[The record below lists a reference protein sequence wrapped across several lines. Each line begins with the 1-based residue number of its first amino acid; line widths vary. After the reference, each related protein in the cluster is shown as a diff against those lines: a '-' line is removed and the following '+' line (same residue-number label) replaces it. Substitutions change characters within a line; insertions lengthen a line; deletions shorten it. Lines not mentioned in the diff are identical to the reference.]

1 MELRLKTLTP
11 IWTGDIDRDSGV
23 LKEAGIIGSLRWWCE
38 GIVRGM
44 GGYACTALQGDGSR
58 PCIQNPRSVTPD
70 GTCPV
75 CQIFGCTG
83 WARRFRLSDGSLNP
97 LPLFFVSHQQAYI
110 GNANWLYRMFGG
122 DGLGGSKRGRGRDV
136 EFKFGV
142 QTLWS
147 DEFSLTA
154 LRRFVGSRGALIDE
168 GPIEHLLA
176 WLFSVVANYGSLGA
190 KPQNGFGVVKLN
202 ALDNVSKVA
211 VESGRK
217 HLHDLCERS
226 KQTHKAECDEYAERR
241 NEERSKRQSWPFD
254 LRDLFVHHYEIKDP
268 APYQGVGRDIGLRH
282 PKLSPS
288 RFIPC
293 AFDIRYKSSSK
304 NPVTGQG
311 RDFGLRPFFKERFG
325 SSTTNLL
332 LGETRPRND
341 DARSASR
348 IAVSHL
354 FRESNAENYKL
365 RIWGSVPPALSPTLK
380 NVGDAVDE
388 FICGKNGMFPG
399 STVYHADV
407 NREILEL

>member
-1 MELRLKTLTP
+1 MELTLKTLTP

-23 LKEAGIIGSLRWWCE
+23 LKESGIIGSLRWWCE
-38 GIVRGM
+38 GIVRGI
-44 GGYACTALQGDGSR
+44 GGYACTALQGDGIT
-58 PCIQNPRSVTPD
+58 PCIQRAKSVVPD
-70 GTCPV
+70 GLCPV

-83 WARRFRLSDGSLNP
+83 WARRFRLSDGKLTP

-122 DGLGGSKRGRGRDV
+122 DDLGGSKRGRGRDV
-136 EFKFGV
+136 EFSFGV

-154 LRRFVGSRGALIDE
+154 LRRFVGTRNALIDKE
-168 GPIEHLLA
+168 PIEYVLA
-176 WLFSVVANYGSLGA
+176 WLFSVVADYGSLGA

-202 ALDNVSKVA
+202 TLDSVSKDA
-211 VESGRK
+211 VERGRK
-217 HLHDLCERS
+217 HLHELCERS
-226 KQTHKAECDEYAERR
+226 KETHKREGEAYARSRNQERH
-241 NEERSKRQSWPFD
+241 ERQSWLFD

-268 APYQGVGRDIGLRH
+268 APYQGVGRDIGVRQ
-282 PKLSPS
+282 PRISPS

-304 NPVTGQG
+304 NPFTGQG

-332 LGETRPRND
+332 LGETRPRDD

-354 FRESNAENYKL
+354 FRESSSEKYKL
-365 RIWGSVPPALSPTLK
+365 RIWGSVPPA
-380 NVGDAVDE
+380 VGPSVAEVADAVDE
-388 FICGKNGMFPG
+388 FICERNGMFPG
-399 STVYHADV
+399 STVQRVDV
-407 NREILEL
+407 KREVLGL